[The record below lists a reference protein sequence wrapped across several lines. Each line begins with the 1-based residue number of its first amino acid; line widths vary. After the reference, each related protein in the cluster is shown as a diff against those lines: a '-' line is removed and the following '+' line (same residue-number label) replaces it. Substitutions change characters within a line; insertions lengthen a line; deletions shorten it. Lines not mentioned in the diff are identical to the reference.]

1 MEQGTDEWKQI
12 RLGKIS
18 ASRMGDLL
26 ATTRSG
32 TAASRAKYM
41 AQLVCERMTGV
52 PTEFKVT
59 KPMERGTEL
68 EPIARAAY
76 EVETNQ
82 MVDQIAWVNH
92 PKIENAGCSP
102 DGLVGDDGLVEIKC
116 KETHNHF
123 ETILKDEIDS
133 DHEKQMLW
141 QMACTGRKW
150 CDYVCFDD
158 RAPAG
163 LQLYVKRLHRDDKR
177 IETMEAEVIKFLAE
191 LDVLENKLKAK
202 AKNGISK

>member
-1 MEQGTDEWKQI
+1 
-12 RLGKIS
+12 
-18 ASRMGDLL
+18 MGDLL
-26 ATTRSG
+26 ATTKTGS
-32 TAASRAKYM
+32 AAATRAKYM
-41 AQLVCERMTGV
+41 AQLVVERMTGN
-52 PTEFKVT
+52 PTEFKIT

-82 MVDQIAWVNH
+82 MVDQVAWVNH
-92 PKIENAGCSP
+92 PTIENAGCSP
-102 DGLVGDDGLVEIKC
+102 DGCIGEDGLVEIKC

-123 ETILKDEIDS
+123 ESILKDEIDS

-158 RAPAG
+158 RAPEG
-163 LQLYVKRLHRDDKR
+163 LQLYVKRLHRDNKK

>member
-1 MEQGTDEWKQI
+1 
-12 RLGKIS
+12 
-18 ASRMGDLL
+18 
-26 ATTRSG
+26 
-32 TAASRAKYM
+32 
-41 AQLVCERMTGV
+41 
-52 PTEFKVT
+52 
-59 KPMERGTEL
+59 
-68 EPIARAAY
+68 
-76 EVETNQ
+76 
-82 MVDQIAWVNH
+82 MVWSVMMDW
-92 PKIENAGCSP
+92 
-102 DGLVGDDGLVEIKC
+102 LIKC

-158 RAPAG
+158 RAPEG

-202 AKNGISK
+202 AKNGISQ